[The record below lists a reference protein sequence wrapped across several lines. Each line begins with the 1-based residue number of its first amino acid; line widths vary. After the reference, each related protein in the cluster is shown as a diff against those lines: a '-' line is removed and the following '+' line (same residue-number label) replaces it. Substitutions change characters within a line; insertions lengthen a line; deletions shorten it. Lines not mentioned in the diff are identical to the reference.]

1 MTPAAA
7 GELGTA
13 PARIQAA
20 LAAVR
25 RAHPGLTAAE
35 TGDISAGTAQNRVVN
50 GSLNRVGLLAIP
62 VTLVVLVLAFG
73 SLVAALVPLLLGDQR
88 PEREHQHH
96 QGDRDGQQPDP
107 V

>member
-13 PARIQAA
+13 PARIAA
-20 LAAVR
+20 LAGAPG
-25 RAHPGLTAAE
+25 AHPGVTIAE
-35 TGDISAGTAQNRVVN
+35 TGDNSAGTAQNRVVN

-73 SLVAALVPLLLGDQR
+73 SLVAALVPLLLGVTAVAAGLGLLG
-88 PEREHQHH
+88 PLSHAF
-96 QGDRDGQQPDP
+96 P
-107 V
+107 VQDSA